1 MGLTDGVTM
10 IAAQLLGLTA
20 LAFLAPLPAERYI
33 PPEPPRGVGWAVGAV
48 VALLLVVTVVP
59 LSLAL
64 ADKWAMDAHAAECRA
79 SGGRF
84 LPVASATGRGGYR
97 CERPGR

>member
-1 MGLTDGVTM
+1 MSAVH
-10 IAAQLLGLTA
+10 LLGLTA
-20 LAFLAPLPAERYI
+20 LAFLAPLPVERDRL
-33 PPEPPRGVGWAVGAV
+33 PDPPRGVGWAIGAI

-64 ADKWAMDAHAAECRA
+64 ADKWAMDARAAECRA

-84 LPVASATGRGGYR
+84 VPVPSAVGRDGHR
-97 CERPGR
+97 CEVSAR

>member
-1 MGLTDGVTM
+1 M

-20 LAFLAPLPAERYI
+20 LAFLAPIPPTRYQ

-48 VALLLVVTVVP
+48 FALLLVVTAVP

-79 SGGRF
+79 AQGRF
-84 LPVASATGRGGYR
+84 VPLPSATGRGGYR
-97 CERPGR
+97 CEMPGR

>member
-1 MGLTDGVTM
+1 M

>member
-1 MGLTDGVTM
+1 M

-20 LAFLAPLPAERYI
+20 FAFLAPLPAERYR
-33 PPEPPRGVGWAVGAV
+33 PPEPPRGVGWAVFAV
-48 VALLLVVTVVP
+48 AALLLVVTVVP

-64 ADKWAMDAHAAECRA
+64 ADKWAIDAHAAECRA

-84 LPVASATGRGGYR
+84 AASPSATGRGGYR
-97 CERPGR
+97 CDHPDR

>member
-1 MGLTDGVTM
+1 M

-20 LAFLAPLPAERYI
+20 LAFLAPVPATRYE
-33 PPEPPRGVGWAVGAV
+33 PPDPPRGVGWAVSAV
-48 VALLLVVTVVP
+48 FALLLVVTVVP

-64 ADKWAMDAHAAECRA
+64 ADKWAMDAHAADCRA

-84 LPVASATGRGGYR
+84 VPIPSATGRGGYR
-97 CERPGR
+97 CETPRP